1 MVLITGGGV
10 AVEELFMVRVRWL
23 AEEGRGMVWVWLKER
38 VGRVES
44 SPVLA
49 VGVVGL
55 SWEMAER

>member
-1 MVLITGGGV
+1 M
-10 AVEELFMVRVRWL
+10 AVEELFIRVRWL
-23 AEEGRGMVWVWLKER
+23 AEEGRGMVWVWLRES

-55 SWEMAER
+55 S